1 MLAANFGRAKLRLV
15 HSRVTEGRDPGKVW
29 LYLFKNLKLLGADLG
44 DIKEKAG
51 KVAAGA
57 GQTSHPSLGHWI
69 RLEIYCDDRNGRRG
83 FGHGLHGIWVGSE
96 YDVDPRGDEPE
107 GYVGV
112 LLDFVLLWRSDID
125 D

>member
-1 MLAANFGRAKLRLV
+1 LALISGISRKKPVRLPPGR
-15 HSRVTEGRDPGKVW
+15 
-29 LYLFKNLKLLGADLG
+29 
-44 DIKEKAG
+44 
-51 KVAAGA
+51 
-57 GQTSHPSLGHWI
+57 GQTSHPSLGHRI